1 MASPQPAPRPP
12 PALPS
17 KPPPSSSSS
26 SSATGYS
33 LLSGRIPAPLQRL
46 FDAFPL
52 ATYPPND
59 LPARCPLPA
68 ERDLPTLHV
77 FISDED
83 AARGRPSF
91 NPTCLKWQTF
101 LKIAGVDLRLVSST
115 NHASPSGA
123 LPFLLPP
130 IVAAA
135 DPPVSSKSPPPT
147 SPNPAP
153 IPAHK
158 LQAYARAHGTT
169 TTTTTTTTA
178 PPPPGQQA
186 AAAAEPAYAA
196 LLDHAVRRAWLHALY
211 VSPANAPLA
220 ARLYL
225 APASRHPL
233 VRSALRAKLRAAAAA
248 ELASTR
254 NGVDPP
260 PEAELYADAR
270 AALAALAQQL
280 LPPETETEV
289 EEEGSRTPSSGW
301 FFGAA
306 APGMFDAAV
315 FAYTHLLLPGSGLE
329 WVDRRLPEVVEAFPA
344 LVAHRARMLARLWDE
359 EGAAGEWEKV

>member
-17 KPPPSSSSS
+17 KPCPPSSSSS
-26 SSATGYS
+26 TTSPPATGYS

-46 FDAFPL
+46 FDRFPL
-52 ATYPPND
+52 TTYPPND

-77 FISDED
+77 FISEED

-101 LKIAGVDLRLVSST
+101 LKIAGVDLRLVPST

-130 IVAAA
+130 IVAADA
-135 DPPVSSKSPPPT
+135 PAPKSPPPT

-153 IPAHK
+153 VPAHK

-169 TTTTTTTTA
+169 TTTTT
-178 PPPPGQQA
+178 PPSSQQQNA
-186 AAAAEPAYAA
+186 RGAGAAAEPAYAA

-225 APASRHPL
+225 ALASRHPL
-233 VRSALRAKLRAAAAA
+233 VRSTLRAQLRAAAAA
-248 ELASTR
+248 ELASAR

-260 PEAELYADAR
+260 PAAELYAEAR
-270 AALAALAQQL
+270 AALAALAQL
-280 LPPETETEV
+280 LPPPPETETET
-289 EEEGSRTPSSGW
+289 EGGSPSGW

-329 WVDRRLPEVVEAFPA
+329 WVDRRLPEAVEAFPA

-359 EGAAGEWEKV
+359 DGAAGDWEKV